1 MKSTSK
7 CISRILQ
14 ERSIVYQICLEFY
27 CLTQQVRQQIKR
39 GWSTLTNQQV
49 SILFLTWYQSMFNQE
64 NVVVHGIVC
73 IILFSVYLCGITF
86 LITFRKF
93 ITFVNKTLIH
103 HSQVVST
110 IYDAYF
116 SLNFFSIPDQVALR
130 IHSLDLNP
138 GEVLNIYDGLSTA
151 DKKIVKL
158 TNDVTNM
165 PVVYAKQMR

>member
-1 MKSTSK
+1 M
-7 CISRILQ
+7 CIN
-14 ERSIVYQICLEFY
+14 V
-27 CLTQQVRQQIKR
+27 IK
-39 GWSTLTNQQV
+39 GV
-49 SILFLTWYQSMFNQE
+49 
-64 NVVVHGIVC
+64 VC
-73 IILFSVYLCGITF
+73 IILFSVFFCGITSSF
-86 LITFRKF
+86 ALVSNTPG
-93 ITFVNKTLIH
+93 H

-116 SLNFFSIPDQVALR
+116 SMNFFSIPDQVALR

-138 GEVLNIYDGLSTA
+138 GEILNIYDGLSTT

>member
-1 MKSTSK
+1 
-7 CISRILQ
+7 
-14 ERSIVYQICLEFY
+14 
-27 CLTQQVRQQIKR
+27 
-39 GWSTLTNQQV
+39 
-49 SILFLTWYQSMFNQE
+49 MFSQE

-93 ITFVNKTLIH
+93 ITFVNKTFIH
-103 HSQVVST
+103 HSQVVSA

-116 SLNFFSIPDQVALR
+116 SMNFFSIPDQVALR

-165 PVVYAKQMR
+165 PVAYAKQMR